1 MPYLPSE
8 RRPPSRRN
16 GISLPS
22 TPPLSS
28 LPPSSRTAVI
38 NQFFT
43 SKPNRQPAGSP
54 RHLEKRRLFQA
65 ANLPVA
71 RLLARSLA
79 LSLSYAPRRRRH
91 RRRRCFE
98 RRLDSCSAQPRSRP
112 TRYGRRGGRGRETL
126 SARDSFRSGVP
137 EAPLLKRRPSL
148 VSGLSLLLGSA
159 LRGYGQQARRARKQA
174 SALPFDR
181 QSPKSHQT

>member
-22 TPPLSS
+22 LHAAAVI
-28 LPPSSRTAVI
+28 PPSSRTAII

-43 SKPNRQPAGSP
+43 SEPNRQPAGSP

-71 RLLARSLA
+71 RLLARSLFRYLTRRAAAAIAAAVASKGAWIA
-79 LSLSYAPRRRRH
+79 LPSH
-91 RRRRCFE
+91 GVV
-98 RRLDSCSAQPRSRP
+98 RP
-112 TRYGRRGGRGRETL
+112 DTGGAEEEGGRRSLPETL
-126 SARDSFRSGVP
+126 SGRACP
-137 EAPLLKRRPSL
+137 KR
-148 VSGLSLLLGSA
+148 
-159 LRGYGQQARRARKQA
+159 
-174 SALPFDR
+174 PF
-181 QSPKSHQT
+181 

>member
-28 LPPSSRTAVI
+28 LPLRAAVI

-43 SKPNRQPAGSP
+43 SKPNRPAVRVTWKSAGFSKP
-54 RHLEKRRLFQA
+54 IYLCCGA
-65 ANLPVA
+65 
-71 RLLARSLA
+71 LARSLA
-79 LSLSYAPRRRRH
+79 LSLSYAPRRRR
-91 RRRRCFE
+91 RCFE
-98 RRLDSCSAQPRSRP
+98 RRLDSSAQPRSRP